1 MSTIVAGRFDRS
13 VDADAALEALKRN
26 GFMRDEVDSFYVG
39 PPGQNARTP
48 IGGDSYSDAGSA
60 GAGRYGAI
68 GAVIG
73 AAAGLIIGAL
83 IGFQEALFACGLG
96 ALVGV
101 FAGVMKSLH
110 GGTRREATPEHPV
123 ESRGGRMIAV
133 CVDRAGTEA
142 LAVNALRANNAR
154 DIGRTEGEWR
164 DGSWRDF
171 DPRTPLATV

>member
-1 MSTIVAGRFDRS
+1 MSRIVAGRFDRS
-13 VDADAALEALKRN
+13 VDADAALDMLKRD
-26 GFMRDEVDSFYVG
+26 GFSRSEVDAFYVG

-48 IGGDSYSDAGSA
+48 IGGDSYSDAGARSA
-60 GAGRYGAI
+60 GRSGAI

-73 AAAGLIIGAL
+73 LAIGLIIGSLVGMHAVL
-83 IGFQEALFACGLG
+83 LSCGLG
-96 ALVGV
+96 ALVGL
-101 FAGVMKSLH
+101 FAGVMTSLH

-133 CVDRAGTEA
+133 CVERAGTEA
-142 LAVNALRANNAR
+142 LAVEALRANNAR